1 MQGWRRLAKV
11 RPALLA
17 DDVVF
22 VDVDGSQLAAGRAR
36 YVASPVS
43 QQHACA
49 QSHLMS
55 VVHCTCTCVSSMSP
69 LDLSPH

>member
-22 VDVDGSQLAAGRAR
+22 VDIDGSQLAAGRAR
-36 YVASPVS
+36 YVASLVIQPRV
-43 QQHACA
+43 CA
-49 QSHLMS
+49 QNHLMS
-55 VVHCTCTCVSSMSP
+55 VRNN
-69 LDLSPH
+69 D

>member
-22 VDVDGSQLAAGRAR
+22 VDVDGSQLAGGRAR

-43 QQHACA
+43 QQRACA

-55 VVHCTCTCVSSMSP
+55 VHCKCTRVSSMSP
-69 LDLSPH
+69 LQLSPH